1 MRVATLI
8 APWKIAIEER
18 PMPIPHD
25 TEVLIKLEACG
36 ICTLEQR
43 LYAGRMHLPLPLIP
57 GHEASG
63 SIAAIGPRVVEELEP
78 GQRVALDL
86 VERCGECYY
95 CRIGKSNL
103 CLNRYKDATK
113 MLGGFAEYITVR
125 PNQIFPV
132 PDSVSFEEASFA
144 EPLACC
150 IHSLKRLKVAMTED
164 LLIVGGGT
172 MGLLHLLAAHAMGL
186 RVTVSE
192 PSPTRRETA
201 RRLGADFVVDPTV
214 EDLVDFGKEI
224 TGGIGF
230 SSCVVT
236 SPSPVALEPAIRAMA
251 KAARINI
258 YTAYED
264 VMQIPLDLNTIHRN
278 ELLITGTEGRVQED
292 FFQAVRLLSFGKID
306 VQPLISKRV
315 SYLNLDEG
323 FRAAISGSTYRVLL
337 MHGMDHEGKM
347 L

>member
-1 MRVATLI
+1 MKAAVLI
-8 APWKIAIEER
+8 APGKFNIEER
-18 PMPIPHD
+18 PIPEPKEN
-25 TEVLIKLEACG
+25 EVLIKVEACG

-43 LYAGRMHLPLPLIP
+43 LFSGAMRLPLPLVP

-63 SIAAIGPRVVEELEP
+63 RIEAIGSKVVEELVP

-103 CLNRYKDATK
+103 CLNRYKDAAR
-113 MLGGFAEYITVR
+113 MLGGFSEYIVVR
-125 PNQIFPV
+125 PNQIFSV
-132 PDSVSFEEASFA
+132 SDSVSYEEASFA

-164 LLIVGGGT
+164 LLIVGAGT
-172 MGLLHLLAAHAMGL
+172 MGLLHLLAGRSMGL
-186 RVTVSE
+186 RITVSE
-192 PSPTRRETA
+192 PNSARREMA
-201 RRLGADFVVDPTV
+201 AALGADFVIDPKAT
-214 EDLVDFGKEI
+214 DISGFGRDI
-224 TGGIGF
+224 TDGIGF

-236 SPSPVALEPAIRAMA
+236 SPSPSALEPAILAMA

-264 VMQIPLDLNTIHRN
+264 VMHIPLDLNTIHRN
-278 ELLITGTEGRVQED
+278 ELLITGTEGRGQED

-306 VQPLISKRV
+306 VNPLISART
-315 SYLNLDEG
+315 SFSGLEEG
-323 FRAAISGSTYRVLL
+323 FRIALSGDAYRVLL
-337 MHGMDHEGKM
+337 MHSM

>member
-1 MRVATLI
+1 MKAAVLI
-8 APWKIAIEER
+8 APGKFNIEER
-18 PMPIPHD
+18 PIPEPKEN
-25 TEVLIKLEACG
+25 EVLIKVEACG

-43 LYAGRMHLPLPLIP
+43 LFSGAMRLPLPLVP

-63 SIAAIGPRVVEELEP
+63 RIEAIGSKVVEELVP

-103 CLNRYKDATK
+103 CLNRYKDAAR
-113 MLGGFAEYITVR
+113 MLGGFSEYIVVR
-125 PNQIFPV
+125 PNQIFSV
-132 PDSVSFEEASFA
+132 SDSVSYEEASFA

-164 LLIVGGGT
+164 LLIVGAGT
-172 MGLLHLLAAHAMGL
+172 MGLLHLLAGRSMGL
-186 RVTVSE
+186 RITVSE
-192 PSPTRRETA
+192 PNSARREMA
-201 RRLGADFVVDPTV
+201 AALGADFVIDPKAT
-214 EDLVDFGKEI
+214 DISGFGRDI
-224 TGGIGF
+224 TDGIGF

-236 SPSPVALEPAIRAMA
+236 SPSPSALEPAILAMA

-264 VMQIPLDLNTIHRN
+264 VMHIPLDLNTIHRN
-278 ELLITGTEGRVQED
+278 ELLITGTEGRGQED

-306 VQPLISKRV
+306 VNPLV
-315 SYLNLDEG
+315 SARTSFSGLEEG
-323 FRAAISGSTYRVLL
+323 FRIALSGEAYRVLL
-337 MHGMDHEGKM
+337 MHSM

>member
-1 MRVATLI
+1 MKAAVLM
-8 APWKIAIEER
+8 APGKFSIEER
-18 PMPIPHD
+18 PTPVPREN
-25 TEVLIKLEACG
+25 EVLVKVGACG

-43 LYAGRMHLPLPLIP
+43 LFSGRMHLPLPLVP

-63 SIAAIGPRVVEELEP
+63 RIEAIGSKVVEELHP

-103 CLNRYKDATK
+103 CLNRYKDGAR
-113 MLGGFAEYITVR
+113 MLGGFSEYIVVK

-132 PDSVSFEEASFA
+132 PDSMSYEEASFA

-164 LLIVGGGT
+164 LLIVGAGT
-172 MGLLHLLAAHAMGL
+172 MGLLHLLVARSMGL
-186 RVTVSE
+186 HVTVSE
-192 PSPTRRETA
+192 PNPVRRETA
-201 RRLGADFVVDPTV
+201 AALGADFVIDPSV
-214 EDLVDFGKEI
+214 EDIASFGRGI
-224 TGGIGF
+224 TDGVGF

-236 SPSPVALEPAIRAMA
+236 SPSPSALEPAILAMA

-264 VMQIPLDLNTIHRN
+264 VMHIPLDLNTIHRN

-306 VQPLISKRV
+306 VTPLV
-315 SYLNLDEG
+315 SMRTSFSRLEEG
-323 FRAAISGSTYRVLL
+323 FRAALSGKAYRVLL
-337 MHGMDHEGKM
+337 MPSM

>member
-1 MRVATLI
+1 MKAAVLI
-8 APWKIAIEER
+8 APGKFNIEER
-18 PMPIPHD
+18 PIPEPKEN
-25 TEVLIKLEACG
+25 EVLIKVEACG

-43 LYAGRMHLPLPLIP
+43 LFSGAMRLPLPLVP

-63 SIAAIGPRVVEELEP
+63 RIEAIGSKVVEELVP

-103 CLNRYKDATK
+103 CLNRYKDAAR
-113 MLGGFAEYITVR
+113 MLGGFSEYIVVR
-125 PNQIFPV
+125 PNQIFSV
-132 PDSVSFEEASFA
+132 SDSVSYEEASFA

-164 LLIVGGGT
+164 LLIVGAGT
-172 MGLLHLLAAHAMGL
+172 MGLLHLLAGRSMGL
-186 RVTVSE
+186 RITVSE
-192 PSPTRRETA
+192 PNPARREMA
-201 RRLGADFVVDPTV
+201 AALGADFVIDPKAT
-214 EDLVDFGKEI
+214 DISGFGRDI
-224 TGGIGF
+224 TDGIGF

-236 SPSPVALEPAIRAMA
+236 SPSPSALEPAILAMA

-264 VMQIPLDLNTIHRN
+264 VMHIPLDLNTIHRN
-278 ELLITGTEGRVQED
+278 ELLITGTEGRGQED

-306 VQPLISKRV
+306 VNPLISART
-315 SYLNLDEG
+315 SFSGLGEG
-323 FRAAISGSTYRVLL
+323 FRIALSGDAYRVLL
-337 MHGMDHEGKM
+337 MHSM

>member
-1 MRVATLI
+1 MKAAVLI
-8 APWKIAIEER
+8 APGKFNIEER
-18 PMPIPHD
+18 PIPEPKEN
-25 TEVLIKLEACG
+25 EVLVKVEACG

-43 LYAGRMHLPLPLIP
+43 LFSGAMRLPLPLVP

-63 SIAAIGPRVVEELEP
+63 RIEAIGSKVVEELVP

-103 CLNRYKDATK
+103 CLNRYKDAAR
-113 MLGGFAEYITVR
+113 MLGGFSEYIVVR
-125 PNQIFPV
+125 PNQIFSV
-132 PDSVSFEEASFA
+132 SDSVSYEEASFA

-164 LLIVGGGT
+164 LLIVGAGT
-172 MGLLHLLAAHAMGL
+172 MGLLHLLAGRSMGL
-186 RVTVSE
+186 RITVSE
-192 PSPTRRETA
+192 PNSARREMA
-201 RRLGADFVVDPTV
+201 AALGADFVIDPKAT
-214 EDLVDFGKEI
+214 DISGFGRDI

-236 SPSPVALEPAIRAMA
+236 SPSPSALEPAILAMA

-264 VMQIPLDLNTIHRN
+264 VMHIPLDLNTIHRN
-278 ELLITGTEGRVQED
+278 ELLITGTEGRGQED

-306 VQPLISKRV
+306 VNPLISART
-315 SYLNLDEG
+315 SFSGLGEG
-323 FRAAISGSTYRVLL
+323 FRIALSGDAYRVLL
-337 MHGMDHEGKM
+337 MHSM

>member
-1 MRVATLI
+1 MKAAVLVA
-8 APWKIAIEER
+8 PGRFEIEER
-18 PMPIPHD
+18 PRPEPKEN
-25 TEVLIKLEACG
+25 EVLVKLEACG

-43 LYAGRMHLPLPLIP
+43 LFTGAMRLPLPLVP
-57 GHEASG
+57 GHEAAG
-63 SIAAIGPRVVEELEP
+63 LIAAMGSKVIEELSP
-78 GQRVALDL
+78 GQKVALDL

-103 CLNRYKDATK
+103 CLNRYKNPAR
-113 MLGGFAEYITVR
+113 MLGGFSEYIVVR

-132 PDSVSFEEASFA
+132 PDSVSYEEASFA

-164 LLIVGGGT
+164 LLIIGAGT
-172 MGLLHLLAAHAMGL
+172 MGLLHVLAARSMGL
-186 RVTVSE
+186 RITVSE
-192 PSPTRRETA
+192 PDAVRRDTA
-201 RRLGADFVVDPTV
+201 KALGADFLIDPAKTDIV
-214 EDLVDFGKEI
+214 EFGREI
-224 TGGIGF
+224 TDGIGF
-230 SSCVVT
+230 SSCVIA
-236 SPSPVALEPAIRAMA
+236 SPSPAALEPAIRAMA

-306 VQPLISKRV
+306 VKPLISART
-315 SYLNLDEG
+315 SFSTIEEG
-323 FRAAISGSTYRVLL
+323 FRTALSGKAYRVVL
-337 MHGMDHEGKM
+337 MHS
-347 L
+347 LP

>member
-1 MRVATLI
+1 MRVATLV
-8 APWKIAIEER
+8 APWNIAIEER
-18 PMPIPHD
+18 PTPAPRD

-43 LYAGRMHLPLPLIP
+43 LYSGRMHLPLPLVP
-57 GHEASG
+57 GHEAAG
-63 SIAAIGPRVVEELEP
+63 SIASIGRRVVEDLSP

-113 MLGGFAEYITVR
+113 MLGGFAEYIAVR
-125 PNQIFPV
+125 PNQVFPL
-132 PDSVSFEEASFA
+132 PDAVSFEEASFA

-164 LLIVGGGT
+164 LLVVGGGT
-172 MGLLHLLAAHAMGL
+172 MGLLHLLAARAMGL

-192 PSPTRRETA
+192 PSPVRREMA
-201 RRLGADFVVDPTV
+201 ERLGADFAVDPSST
-214 EDLVDFGKEI
+214 DLADFGKEI

-236 SPSPVALEPAIRAMA
+236 SPSPAALEPAIRAMA

-306 VQPLISKRV
+306 VKPLISERV
-315 SYLNLDEG
+315 PFTRLDEG
-323 FRAAISGSTYRVLL
+323 FRAAISGGAYRVLL
-337 MHGMDHEGKM
+337 MHGMDGEGTQP
-347 L
+347 

>member
-1 MRVATLI
+1 MKAAVLVA
-8 APWKIAIEER
+8 PGKFNIEER
-18 PMPIPHD
+18 PIPEPKEN
-25 TEVLIKLEACG
+25 EVLIKVEACG

-43 LYAGRMHLPLPLIP
+43 LFSGAMRLPLPLVP

-63 SIAAIGPRVVEELEP
+63 RIEAIGSKVVEELVP

-103 CLNRYKDATK
+103 CLNRYKDAAR
-113 MLGGFAEYITVR
+113 MLGGFSEYIVVR
-125 PNQIFPV
+125 PNQIFSV
-132 PDSVSFEEASFA
+132 SDSVSYEEASFA

-164 LLIVGGGT
+164 LLIVGAGT
-172 MGLLHLLAAHAMGL
+172 MGLLHLLAGRSMGL
-186 RVTVSE
+186 RITVSE
-192 PSPTRRETA
+192 PNSARREMA
-201 RRLGADFVVDPTV
+201 AALGADFVIDPKAT
-214 EDLVDFGKEI
+214 DISGFGRDI
-224 TGGIGF
+224 TDGIGF

-236 SPSPVALEPAIRAMA
+236 SPSPSALEPAILAMA

-264 VMQIPLDLNTIHRN
+264 VMHIPLDLNTIHRN
-278 ELLITGTEGRVQED
+278 ELLITGTEGRGQED

-306 VQPLISKRV
+306 VNPLV
-315 SYLNLDEG
+315 SARTSFSGLEEG
-323 FRAAISGSTYRVLL
+323 FRIALSGDAYRVLL
-337 MHGMDHEGKM
+337 MHSM

>member
-1 MRVATLI
+1 MKAAVLI
-8 APWKIAIEER
+8 APGKFNIEER
-18 PMPIPHD
+18 PIPEPKEN
-25 TEVLIKLEACG
+25 EVLIKVEACG

-43 LYAGRMHLPLPLIP
+43 LFSGAMRLPLPLVP
-57 GHEASG
+57 GHESSG
-63 SIAAIGPRVVEELEP
+63 RIEAIGSKVVEELVP

-103 CLNRYKDATK
+103 CLNRYKDAAR
-113 MLGGFAEYITVR
+113 MLGGFSEYIVVR
-125 PNQIFPV
+125 PNQIFSV
-132 PDSVSFEEASFA
+132 SDSVSYEEASFA

-164 LLIVGGGT
+164 LLIVGAGT
-172 MGLLHLLAAHAMGL
+172 MGLLHLLAGRSMGL
-186 RVTVSE
+186 RITVSE
-192 PSPTRRETA
+192 PNPARREMA
-201 RRLGADFVVDPTV
+201 AALGADFVIDPKAT
-214 EDLVDFGKEI
+214 DISGFGRDI
-224 TGGIGF
+224 TDGIGF

-236 SPSPVALEPAIRAMA
+236 SPSPSALEPAILAMA

-264 VMQIPLDLNTIHRN
+264 VMHIPLDLNTIHRN
-278 ELLITGTEGRVQED
+278 ELLITGTEGRGQED

-306 VQPLISKRV
+306 VNPLV
-315 SYLNLDEG
+315 SARTSFSGLEEG
-323 FRAAISGSTYRVLL
+323 FRIALSGDAYRVLL
-337 MHGMDHEGKM
+337 MHSM

>member
-1 MRVATLI
+1 MRVAALI
-8 APWKIAIEER
+8 APWNIAIEER
-18 PMPIPHD
+18 PTPAPCD
-25 TEVLIKLEACG
+25 NEVLIKLESCG

-43 LYAGRMHLPLPLIP
+43 LYAGRMHLPLPLVP

-63 SIAAIGPRVVEELEP
+63 RIASIGQRVVEELAP

-103 CLNRYKDATK
+103 CLNRYKDASK
-113 MLGGFAEYITVR
+113 MLGGFAEYIAVR
-125 PNQIFPV
+125 PNQVFPV

-164 LLIVGGGT
+164 FLVVGGGT
-172 MGLLHLLAAHAMGL
+172 MGLLHLLAARSMGL

-192 PSPTRRETA
+192 PSPVRRGMA
-201 RRLGADFVVDPTV
+201 QRLGADFVIDPLTTDIV
-214 EDLVDFGKEI
+214 GFGKEI

-236 SPSPVALEPAIRAMA
+236 SPSPAALEPAIMAMA

-306 VQPLISKRV
+306 VKPLISKRV
-315 SYLNLDEG
+315 SFFSLDDG
-323 FRAAISGSTYRVLL
+323 FRAALSGSTYRVLL
-337 MHGMDHEGKM
+337 MHGIDEEGITP
-347 L
+347 

>member
-1 MRVATLI
+1 MRSAVLI
-8 APWKIAIEER
+8 APETLKIEER
-18 PMPIPHD
+18 PTPVPREN
-25 TEVLIKLEACG
+25 EVLVQLEACG

-43 LYAGRMHLPLPLIP
+43 LFSGAMRLPLPLVP

-63 SIAAIGPRVVEELEP
+63 CIVEVGADVLEELTP
-78 GQRVALDL
+78 GQHVALDL

-103 CLNRYKDATK
+103 CLNRYKDASR
-113 MLGGFAEYITVR
+113 MLGGFSEYIVVR
-125 PNQIFPV
+125 PKQIFSLPV
-132 PDSVSFEEASFA
+132 AVSYEEASFA

-164 LLIVGGGT
+164 LLIVGAGT
-172 MGLLHLLAAHAMGL
+172 MGLLHLLVARSMGL

-192 PSPTRRETA
+192 PNAERRDMA
-201 RRLGADFVVDPTV
+201 AALGADFVVDPTAK
-214 EDLVDFGKEI
+214 DIADFGRDI
-224 TGGIGF
+224 TDGVGF

-236 SPSPVALEPAIRAMA
+236 SPSPKALEPAINAMA
-251 KAARINI
+251 KAARVNI

-264 VMQIPLDLNTIHRN
+264 VMHIPLDLNTIHRN

-306 VQPLISKRV
+306 VKPLITLRCSFSR
-315 SYLNLDEG
+315 LEEG
-323 FRAAISGSTYRVLL
+323 FRTALSGRAYRVLL
-337 MHGMDHEGKM
+337 MHGMA
-347 L
+347 

>member
-1 MRVATLI
+1 MKAAVLI
-8 APWKIAIEER
+8 APGKFNIEER
-18 PMPIPHD
+18 PIPEPKEN
-25 TEVLIKLEACG
+25 EVLIKVEACG

-43 LYAGRMHLPLPLIP
+43 LFSGAMRLPLPLVP
-57 GHEASG
+57 GHESSG
-63 SIAAIGPRVVEELEP
+63 RIEAIGSKVVEELVP

-103 CLNRYKDATK
+103 CLNRYKDAAR
-113 MLGGFAEYITVR
+113 MLGGFSEYIVVR
-125 PNQIFPV
+125 PNQIFSV
-132 PDSVSFEEASFA
+132 SDSVSYEEASFA

-164 LLIVGGGT
+164 LLIVGAGT
-172 MGLLHLLAAHAMGL
+172 MGLLHLLAGRSMGL
-186 RVTVSE
+186 RITVSE
-192 PSPTRRETA
+192 PNSARREMA
-201 RRLGADFVVDPTV
+201 AALGADFVIDPKAT
-214 EDLVDFGKEI
+214 DISGFGRDI
-224 TGGIGF
+224 TDGIGF

-236 SPSPVALEPAIRAMA
+236 SPSPSALEPAILAMA

-264 VMQIPLDLNTIHRN
+264 VMHIPLDLNTIHRN
-278 ELLITGTEGRVQED
+278 ELLITGTEGRGQED

-306 VQPLISKRV
+306 VNPLISART
-315 SYLNLDEG
+315 SFSGLEEG
-323 FRAAISGSTYRVLL
+323 FRIALSGEAYRVLL
-337 MHGMDHEGKM
+337 MHSM

>member
-1 MRVATLI
+1 MKVAVLT
-8 APWKIAIEER
+8 APGTFSIEER
-18 PMPIPHD
+18 PTPEIKEN
-25 TEVLIKLEACG
+25 EVLVKVEACG

-43 LYAGRMHLPLPLIP
+43 LFSGKMSLPLPLVP

-63 SIAAIGPRVVEELEP
+63 RIEAIGSKVVEDLSI

-103 CLNRYKDATK
+103 CLNRYKDATR
-113 MLGGFAEYITVR
+113 MLGGFSEYIVVR

-132 PDSVSFEEASFA
+132 PDSMSYETASFA

-164 LLIVGGGT
+164 LLIVGAGT
-172 MGLLHLLAAHAMGL
+172 MGLLHLMAARSMGL
-186 RVTVSE
+186 RITVSE
-192 PSPTRRETA
+192 PNPA
-201 RRLGADFVVDPTV
+201 RRHMAAALGADFVVDPTV
-214 EDLVDFGKEI
+214 TDIADFGHEI
-224 TGGIGF
+224 TDGIGF

-236 SPSPVALEPAIRAMA
+236 SPAPSALEPAILAMA

-264 VMQIPLDLNTIHRN
+264 VMHIPLDLNTIHRN

-292 FFQAVRLLSFGKID
+292 FFQAVRLLSFRKID
-306 VQPLISKRV
+306 VNPLISART
-315 SYLNLDEG
+315 SFSRLEEG
-323 FRAAISGSTYRVLL
+323 FRTALSGDAYRVLL
-337 MHGMDHEGKM
+337 MHS
-347 L
+347 LP

>member
-1 MRVATLI
+1 MKAAVLI
-8 APWKIAIEER
+8 APGKFNIEER
-18 PMPIPHD
+18 PIPEPKEN
-25 TEVLIKLEACG
+25 EVLIKVEACG

-43 LYAGRMHLPLPLIP
+43 LFSGAMRLPLPLVP

-63 SIAAIGPRVVEELEP
+63 RIEAIGSKVVEELVP

-103 CLNRYKDATK
+103 CLNRYKDAAR
-113 MLGGFAEYITVR
+113 MLGGFSEYIVVR
-125 PNQIFPV
+125 PNQIFSV
-132 PDSVSFEEASFA
+132 SDSVSYEEASFA

-164 LLIVGGGT
+164 LLIVGAGT
-172 MGLLHLLAAHAMGL
+172 MGLLHLLAGRSMGL
-186 RVTVSE
+186 RITVSE
-192 PSPTRRETA
+192 PNSARREMA
-201 RRLGADFVVDPTV
+201 AALGADFVIDPKAT
-214 EDLVDFGKEI
+214 DISGFGRDI
-224 TGGIGF
+224 TDGIGF

-236 SPSPVALEPAIRAMA
+236 SPSPSALEPAILAMA

-264 VMQIPLDLNTIHRN
+264 VMHIPLDLNTIHRN
-278 ELLITGTEGRVQED
+278 ELLITGTEGRGQED

-306 VQPLISKRV
+306 VNPLISART
-315 SYLNLDEG
+315 SFSGLGEG
-323 FRAAISGSTYRVLL
+323 FRIALSGDAYRVLL
-337 MHGMDHEGKM
+337 MHSM

>member
-1 MRVATLI
+1 MKVAVLV
-8 APWKIAIEER
+8 APGRFEIEER
-18 PMPIPHD
+18 PCPEPGEN
-25 TEVLIKLEACG
+25 EVLVRLEACG

-43 LYAGRMHLPLPLIP
+43 LFTGAMRLSLPLVP
-57 GHEASG
+57 GHEAAG
-63 SIAAIGPRVVEELEP
+63 RIAAMGSKVIEELSP
-78 GQRVALDL
+78 GQKVALDL

-103 CLNRYKDATK
+103 CLNRYKDPAR
-113 MLGGFAEYITVR
+113 MLGGFSEYIVVR
-125 PNQIFPV
+125 PNQIFPL
-132 PDSVSFEEASFA
+132 PDTVSYEEASFA

-172 MGLLHLLAAHAMGL
+172 MGLLHLLAARAMGL
-186 RVTVSE
+186 RVTLSE
-192 PSPTRRETA
+192 PDPA
-201 RRLGADFVVDPTV
+201 RRQTAKALGADFIVDPLETDIV
-214 EDLVDFGKEI
+214 YFGKEI
-224 TGGIGF
+224 TDGIGF
-230 SSCVVT
+230 SSCVIT
-236 SPSPVALEPAIRAMA
+236 SPSPAALEPAIRAMA

-306 VQPLISKRV
+306 VKPLISART
-315 SYLNLDEG
+315 SFSTIGEG
-323 FRAAISGSTYRVLL
+323 FRTALSGKAYRVVL
-337 MHGMDHEGKM
+337 MHS
-347 L
+347 LP